1 MKLLIT
7 GGTGYIG
14 GAIVSAAVA
23 RGHEV
28 VVFARSARSSGLP
41 GTLIDGDIRDAPAVS
56 AAARGCDGISHSAAL
71 VTIWRRRRDEFDDVN
86 VGGLRNV
93 LAAARQAGIA
103 RVVYTSSFLALPPS
117 DSGAT
122 GAWNDYQRTKLAA
135 EIEAAREV
143 EKGAPLI
150 RMYPG
155 VVYGPGRLT
164 EGNLV
169 GRLIVDHLA
178 GKLPGV
184 IGPDKIWS
192 FAYINDVA
200 NAHLEAVE
208 RGEPGARF
216 HLGGENAPQMRVFE
230 LLRDFVGKKLPWTI
244 PLTAARILATVE
256 EGRARFLGAMPLL
269 TRGTLEIFCHDWA
282 LDCSAA
288 ADKLGYRV
296 TPLADGIRQTLAG
309 LDALPS

>member
-14 GAIVSAAVA
+14 GAIVKAAVA
-23 RGHEV
+23 RGHDV
-28 VVFARSARSSGLP
+28 VVFARTARSSGLP
-41 GTLIDGDIRDAPAVS
+41 GTLIDGDIRDAAAVS
-56 AAARGCDGISHSAAL
+56 AAARGCEGISHSAAL

-93 LAAARQAGIA
+93 LAAARQAGIS

-122 GAWNDYQRTKLAA
+122 GSWNDYQRTKLQA
-135 EIEAAREV
+135 ELEAAREV
-143 EKGAPLI
+143 ERGAPLI

-169 GRLIVDHLA
+169 GRLIVDHL
-178 GKLPGV
+178 GRRLPGI

-192 FAYINDVA
+192 FAFIDDVA
-200 NAHLEAVE
+200 NAHVEAVE
-208 RGEPGARF
+208 RGEAGARYQ
-216 HLGGENAPQMRVFE
+216 LGGVNAPQMRVFE
-230 LLRDFVGKKLPWTI
+230 LVRDLVGRPLPRKI
-244 PLTAARILATVE
+244 PVAAARLLATVE
-256 EGRARFLGAMPLL
+256 EGRARFLGATPLL

-282 LDCSAA
+282 LDSSVA
-288 ADKLGYRV
+288 ADRLGYRV

-309 LDALPS
+309 IDALPS